1 MALICS
7 INFFN
12 TFEICICLY
21 LICGEGYG
29 GGGVELM
36 EKLVIYIWGKGDFWV
51 FTYQVTKKIADVEG
65 TKLEVS
71 CL

>member
-1 MALICS
+1 M
-7 INFFN
+7 
-12 TFEICICLY
+12 E
-21 LICGEGYG
+21 